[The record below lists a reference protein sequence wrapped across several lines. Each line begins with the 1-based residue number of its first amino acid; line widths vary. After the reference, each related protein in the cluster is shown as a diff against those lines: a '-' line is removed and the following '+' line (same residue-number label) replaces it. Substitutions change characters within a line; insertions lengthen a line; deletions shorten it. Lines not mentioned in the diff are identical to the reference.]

1 MNENINRREFLKRA
15 GAGTAAVGAMALAGA
30 CAPKKTAEA
39 ILDGDSEDVIENGK
53 MEMRENPGNGDM
65 VSLLGYGCMRFTM
78 RKDGNGK
85 DIVDQENANKLIDY
99 ALAHGVN
106 YYDTSPVYLQGL
118 SEEAVGNAL
127 ARHPRNSYY
136 IATKLSNFSDH
147 SRAASLKL
155 YNDSFRYL
163 QTDHLDY
170 YLLHS
175 LGRGGLEA
183 FDDRFVNNGMMSLLQ
198 ADREKGKIRQLGLS
212 FHGNQ
217 EQFDELLKRLHDH
230 NRDFP
235 LVQLVVQVLGIDIT
249 LAVGVL
255 PVEVVHLDLYEIP
268 VVLVVQLQEFVELLL
283 VSVE

>member
-1 MNENINRREFLKRA
+1 MNMKENINRREFLKQA
-15 GAGTAAVGAMALAGA
+15 GAGTAAVGAVALAGA

-39 ILDGDSEDVIENGK
+39 ILDDGSSEDGLENGK

-78 RKDGNGK
+78 KKDESGK

-127 ARHPRNSYY
+127 SRHPRNSYY

-147 SRAASLKL
+147 SKAASLKL

-163 QTDHLDY
+163 QTDYLDY

-183 FDDRFVNNGMMSLLQ
+183 FDDRFVNNGMMDLLQ

-217 EQFDELLKRLHDH
+217 
-230 NRDFP
+230 
-235 LVQLVVQVLGIDIT
+235 
-249 LAVGVL
+249 
-255 PVEVVHLDLYEIP
+255 
-268 VVLVVQLQEFVELLL
+268 
-283 VSVE
+283 